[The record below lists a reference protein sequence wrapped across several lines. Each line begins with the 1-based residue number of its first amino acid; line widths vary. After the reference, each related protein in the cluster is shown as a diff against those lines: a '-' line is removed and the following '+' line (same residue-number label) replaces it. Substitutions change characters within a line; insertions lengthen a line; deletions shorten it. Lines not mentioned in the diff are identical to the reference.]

1 MEGSIEC
8 DAGLWG
14 LLGAQTSARNFSGC
28 RGITEETSGFTSPPC
43 MSTDE
48 VPFFKEFDELFRLG
62 PWPKLTALFF
72 FFFFMIAQ
80 TGFREK

>member
-1 MEGSIEC
+1 
-8 DAGLWG
+8 
-14 LLGAQTSARNFSGC
+14 
-28 RGITEETSGFTSPPC
+28 